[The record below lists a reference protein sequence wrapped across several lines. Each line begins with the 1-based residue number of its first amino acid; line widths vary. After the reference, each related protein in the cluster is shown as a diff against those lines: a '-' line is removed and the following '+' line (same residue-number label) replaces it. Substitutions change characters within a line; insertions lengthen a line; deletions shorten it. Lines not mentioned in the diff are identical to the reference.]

1 MIMDRNK
8 AKELSDILLAYSQGK
23 LIQISNNGNQW
34 VEWIATNPDSI
45 FNYNYYR
52 IKPKPKLVP
61 FTFEDNLL
69 FRDKWVKTKG
79 STGMFKIMFYG
90 NTTVV
95 LNNNT
100 ITYLELLNRF
110 EFEDGSPC
118 GKYINE

>member
-1 MIMDRNK
+1 MIKER

-61 FTFEDNLL
+61 FTFED
-69 FRDKWVKTKG
+69 
-79 STGMFKIMFYG
+79 
-90 NTTVV
+90 
-95 LNNNT
+95 
-100 ITYLELLNRF
+100 ELLGRKIIYSDGTRAMITAQKKDGVYIGGSLNLTSYSSLISTTK
-110 EFEDGSPC
+110 FEDGSPC

>member
-1 MIMDRNK
+1 MDRNK

-23 LIQISNNGNQW
+23 LIQISNNGNHW

-61 FTFEDNLL
+61 FTFEDRDL
-69 FRDKWVKTKG
+69 FKDKWFRLKTTGGLFKASYIDG
-79 STGMFKIMFYG
+79 SLI
-90 NTTVV
+90 
-95 LNNNT
+95 T
-100 ITYLELLNRF
+100 IGASQNSYSELMQLF